1 MIYKYKTK
9 CILQQYSITKMF
21 NFGGQQRT
29 IQSTCGFTIKGHP
42 QEVNKKI
49 IRHRKYC
56 NICRIAIENSLTE
69 DFTKPPAFNKV
80 SGMSNGW
87 NGMLGDRRASQM
99 VTTAIIDGIS
109 TDIILDANCVEQAM
123 TEIVSIQKLIENATE
138 PILDFT
144 ELGAKKAKVSNKRKG
159 KKNKK

>member
-1 MIYKYKTK
+1 MINY
-9 CILQQYSITKMF
+9 
-21 NFGGQQRT
+21 GGQQRT

-69 DFTKPPAFNKV
+69 DNVTPPAFNKV
-80 SGMSNGW
+80 SGMRNGW
-87 NGMLGDRRASQM
+87 NGMLGDRKTAQM
-99 VTTAIIDGIS
+99 ITTAIIDGKS
-109 TDIILDANCVEQAM
+109 TDIVLDANCVEQAM
-123 TEIVSIQKLIENATE
+123 DEIALIQKYIENSTE

-144 ELGAKKAKVSNKRKG
+144 ELGAKKAKVKKG
-159 KKNKK
+159 KK

>member
-1 MIYKYKTK
+1 MI
-9 CILQQYSITKMF
+9 

-69 DFTKPPAFNKV
+69 DFTEPPAFNKV
-80 SGMSNGW
+80 SGMTNGW
-87 NGMLGDRRASQM
+87 NGMLGAKKTAQM
-99 VTTAIIDGIS
+99 ITTAIIDGKS
-109 TDIILDANCVEQAM
+109 TDIVLDANCVEQAM
-123 TEIVSIQKLIENATE
+123 DEIALIQKYIENSTE

-144 ELGAKKAKVSNKRKG
+144 ELGAKKAKVKKG